1 MKKLLLSLILF
12 LGIFNTIAQD
22 KISYFRDSA
31 KTLPA
36 QVIINAHFVAL
47 KNNQFGLGEDSSYHW
62 LKINISNQATLKV
75 KKYIEIN
82 SPWLDSV
89 WVFTQTLEPKIK
101 LSWQTPF
108 SERVFPN
115 QNFIVSID
123 VNPKTD
129 TVVYAR
135 FYRKLMVII
144 GGASVQS
151 EYSFFENKIQ
161 ERSLYGIF
169 VGVVFFVSTFAFFMY
184 FSNKE
189 KLYLFYGIY
198 ALFNLFFV
206 LTLYA
211 NYLDFYQKGIFHI
224 PGFQINEA
232 FSWIVHLSVFY
243 FIRYFLLSEVSL
255 TKSSKWIW
263 YITLVMMATIIPL
276 KIQFFHLLDT
286 KAQIPKYLLIA
297 PSFCFLWVVLS
308 SFYLIFYAFH
318 KKINLLSAYTY
329 LIGIIPLGIFSVF
342 TYLRNMRIVPHS
354 WWLEYQI
361 QIACVLWDVLVL
373 MIGLGFRY
381 KMIRKEKEIQQNL
394 AFENRLKLYQEK
406 ERISRDLH
414 DNVGSQLSVITSN
427 LDNMSYLAGKNILT
441 ADKIEIVN
449 EFVREAIQSLR
460 DTIWVTHQETI
471 SILEFRARI
480 QQYVLKYYPSLE
492 NCQIM
497 VNFEETPTNLSS
509 SQALNLFRII
519 QEALNNTQKYAQ
531 SSHISINFKLIK
543 QHFILTIIDNGIGF
557 NVENKINGSHF
568 GLLNMEKRANEIE
581 GKLQIQSKNGIGTK
595 IEVVLP
601 IRCLSY

>member
-1 MKKLLLSLILF
+1 MKKPLLSLILF

-22 KISYFRDSA
+22 KILYFRDSA
-31 KTLPA
+31 KNLPA
-36 QVIINAHFVAL
+36 RAVVNAHFVAL
-47 KNNQFGLGEDSSYHW
+47 KNNQFGLGEDSAHHW
-62 LKINISNQATLKV
+62 LKINIANRASLKI

-89 WVFTQTLEPKIK
+89 WAYTQTLEPKIK
-101 LSWQTPF
+101 LSWKTPF
-108 SERVFPN
+108 SQRIFPN
-115 QNFIVSID
+115 QNFILPID
-123 VNPKTD
+123 INPKTD
-129 TVVYAR
+129 TVVYIR

-151 EYSFFENKIQ
+151 EYSFFENKMQ

-169 VGVVFFVSTFAFFMY
+169 VGVIFFVSTFAFFMY

-211 NYLDFYQKGIFHI
+211 NYLDFYQQGIFHI

-232 FSWIVHLSVFY
+232 FSWVVHLSIFY
-243 FIRYFLLSEVSL
+243 FIRFFLIGDAPLAKPL
-255 TKSSKWIW
+255 KWIW
-263 YITLVMMATIIPL
+263 YITLIMMAAIIPL
-276 KIQFFHLLDT
+276 KIQFFHLLDV
-286 KAQIPKYLLIA
+286 KARIPKYLLVA
-297 PSFCFLWVVLS
+297 PSICFLWTVLS

-329 LIGIIPLGIFSVF
+329 LIGIVPLGIFSIF

-381 KMIRKEKEIQQNL
+381 KMIRREKEIQQNL
-394 AFENRLKLYQEK
+394 VFENKLKLYQEK

-427 LDNMSYLAGKNILT
+427 LDNMGYLAGKNILT
-441 ADKIEIVN
+441 VDKVEIVN
-449 EFVREAIQSLR
+449 EFVRDAIQSLR
-460 DTIWVTHQETI
+460 DTIWATHQETI
-471 SILEFRARI
+471 SILEFKAKI
-480 QQYVLKYYPSLE
+480 QEYVLKYYQSHE
-492 NCQIM
+492 MFQIKI
-497 VNFEETPTNLSS
+497 NFEETNANLSA
-509 SQALNLFRII
+509 SQALNLFRVI
-519 QEALNNTQKYAQ
+519 QEALNNALKYAQ
-531 SSHISINFKLIK
+531 ANNISVNLKIIN
-543 QHFILTIIDNGIGF
+543 H
-557 NVENKINGSHF
+557 
-568 GLLNMEKRANEIE
+568 
-581 GKLQIQSKNGIGTK
+581 
-595 IEVVLP
+595 
-601 IRCLSY
+601 LS